1 VGAINRVPSGLL
13 SLLDGQNLGDN
24 PSELAQ
30 VIQPTLDLFHF
41 FTASRGLSLELVT
54 ESFLAAAVGFKAI
67 LQVPMGEL
75 WIVEAFSGQIQA
87 AAPGNSYWSPALAV
101 ASNPAAPVIPL
112 WTGAGVSVPS
122 QMPYIKQATLPNEL
136 FLPPGT
142 QLGCYLWDTTAIAL
156 GFTVTTQVLC
166 QKFRV

>member
-1 VGAINRVPSGLL
+1 MGAINRVPSGLL

-41 FTASRGLSLELVT
+41 FTASKGLSLELAQEV
-54 ESFLAAAVGFKAI
+54 FVAATAGFKAV

-75 WIVEAFSGQIQA
+75 WIVEAFQSSIQA
-87 AAPGNSYWSPALAV
+87 VAPGNSYWAPALAV
-101 ASNPAAPVIPL
+101 ASNPAAAVIPL
-112 WTGAGVSVPS
+112 FSGGGVTAPT
-122 QMPYIKQATLPNEL
+122 QMPYVKQATLPNEL